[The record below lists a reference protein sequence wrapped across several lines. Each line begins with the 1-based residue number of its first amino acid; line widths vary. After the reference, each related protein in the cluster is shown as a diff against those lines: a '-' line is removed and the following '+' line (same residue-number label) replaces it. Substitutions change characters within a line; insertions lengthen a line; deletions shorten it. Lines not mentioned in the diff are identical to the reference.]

1 MASNP
6 SIEGWAR
13 LAFRYAELH
22 GDIIA
27 AVSPTG
33 LLLTLPP
40 HWRSW
45 REGIAVSV
53 GVADSAATI
62 QNRLIAAHAALAAL
76 AETADVQ
83 PAG

>member
-1 MASNP
+1 MAANP

-13 LAFRYAELH
+13 LSLRYAQLH

-27 AVSPTG
+27 AVSATG
-33 LLLTLPP
+33 LLLTLPA

-53 GVADSAATI
+53 GVADSAATV
-62 QNRLIAAHAALAAL
+62 QDRLSAAHAFAALAA
-76 AETADVQ
+76 TADVQ